1 MGRRERRRLIG
12 IATAGAIYALYDSSD
27 ARHIDFVRLF
37 QRSDLSILAPDFVL
51 PEADFLIRRHLGAS
65 AQADFLQGLAEEYF
79 TVEPTTAA
87 DWKHAARLIREHSA
101 MRLSLT
107 EATVVAVAERL
118 NAQALLAADDKRFRP
133 IRTAKRLALLPAD
146 L

>member
-1 MGRRERRRLIG
+1 LIG

-27 ARHIDFVRLF
+27 AHHVDFVRLF

-65 AQADFLQGLAEEYF
+65 AQADFLQGLAEGYF
-79 TVEPTTAA
+79 TVEPTTAM
-87 DWKHAARLIREHSA
+87 DWKLAARLIREHSA
-101 MRLSLT
+101 LRLGLT
-107 EATVVAVAERL
+107 EATVVAAAERL
-118 NAQALLAADDKRFRP
+118 GAQALLTADDKRFRP
-133 IRTAKRLALLPAD
+133 IRTGKRLVLLPAD

>member
-1 MGRRERRRLIG
+1 LIG
-12 IATAGAIYALYDSSD
+12 VATAGAIYAIYDSSD
-27 ARHIDFVRLF
+27 AHHIDFVRLF
-37 QRSDLSILAPDFVL
+37 QRSDLSILTPDLVL

-65 AQADFLQGLAEEYF
+65 AQADFLQGLAEGFF

-87 DWKHAARLIREHSA
+87 DWKQAARLIREHPA
-101 MRLSLT
+101 LRLGLA
-107 EATVVAVAERL
+107 EATVFAAADRL
-118 NAQALLAADDKRFRP
+118 NAQALLTADAKRFRP